1 MSTPTQPGPP
11 RRRAT
16 GIRRPRVAGRVPGR
30 PAGPVEADVP
40 GALFITGDPADA
52 SDVARPA
59 VADAAVDT
67 TPDPAAVGSAGADP
81 GGLDP
86 ASGVH
91 AGVDAPTGDGG
102 LAERADSA
110 DGAGATD
117 DLTGSAE
124 GVRATDR
131 VPEDSTQDERPV
143 ADRPRPAPTGKRQQR
158 HRSSAAKPRPR
169 RPRKPI
175 PLSVLATA
183 LALVLGLAVFFGI
196 ADAQLRGTPAVQ
208 NTALVDIG
216 TTALVSQQVDDA
228 LKTIYSFDYTRLD
241 QNETAA
247 RAVITPGF
255 AAQFNQLFDQ
265 VRRLAPQQ
273 QAVVTATVNLS
284 AVKSINGDTAVLLV
298 FLDQQATRAQAG
310 TQPQQLAA
318 AGRLTVTAQ
327 LVDGTWKVA
336 DVQPR

>member
-1 MSTPTQPGPP
+1 MSSPAQPGQP

-30 PAGPVEADVP
+30 PTSASPADVP
-40 GALFITGDPADA
+40 GALFVPKTPVDPADLDQQA
-52 SDVARPA
+52 NVDRTLDGVAES
-59 VADAAVDT
+59 VD
-67 TPDPAAVGSAGADP
+67 GADE
-81 GGLDP
+81 
-86 ASGVH
+86 SGVTDPP
-91 AGVDAPTGDGG
+91 VDDGFTVDDM
-102 LAERADSA
+102 RA
-110 DGAGATD
+110 
-117 DLTGSAE
+117 
-124 GVRATDR
+124 
-131 VPEDSTQDERPV
+131 Q
-143 ADRPRPAPTGKRQQR
+143 PAGKRQQR
-158 HRSSAAKPRPR
+158 GQRAEAHPVAR

-175 PLSVLATA
+175 PVPVLAAA
-183 LALVLGLAVFFGI
+183 LALAVGLALFFGI
-196 ADAQLRGTPAVQ
+196 ADAQLRGTPAAQ

-216 TTALVSQQVDDA
+216 TTAQVSQQVDDA
-228 LKTIYSFDYTRLD
+228 LKAIYSFDYTRLD
-241 QNETAA
+241 QNEAAA

-265 VRRLAPQQ
+265 VRQLAPQQ

-298 FLDQQATRAQAG
+298 FLDQQATRAQSG

-327 LVDGTWKVA
+327 LVNGTWKVA